1 MNKILPIVGAIAL
14 LVINIM
20 IHMQRQEQSENQYR
34 FVPTPESDRDMAR
47 ITELSE
53 TWKALDDGERLKP
66 GDFMNPTPET
76 ERRMAL
82 IKREAELLRQMD
94 E

>member
-1 MNKILPIVGAIAL
+1 MNKILPIVGGIAL
-14 LVINIM
+14 LVVNIM
-20 IHMQRQEQSENQYR
+20 IHMQREEQSENQYR
-34 FVPTPESDRDMAR
+34 FVPTPESDRAIAR

-53 TWKALDDGERLKP
+53 TWQALDDGERLKP